1 MQALLENP
9 DTILLM
15 SGMLCLLIGSGF
27 FSASETA
34 LFFLSTEE
42 IQAFQRNDRPSERII
57 VGLLKEPDR
66 LLTAVL
72 FWNLLI
78 NLSFFACGV
87 VISGKLVSTGNNA
100 TAGLFGILNLTLMII
115 FGEVLPK
122 SSAVMFRQP
131 LTRLVSFPLALAVQ
145 LFDPLAPTFES
156 VTRSL
161 RRVFWPGIKR
171 EQYLHPE
178 DLEQAIENSAS
189 NQSVLR
195 QERQVL
201 HNILNLSEISV
212 EEVMRPRGTY
222 RAIAAPVH
230 LSDLADTPIPADYLV
245 ILAEQGDD
253 VIGAVPL
260 ASFTVLARKNLENA
274 AEDVL
279 HVPWCAP
286 VAQVLQRLEDASLSL
301 ASVVNEYGE
310 TIGVVTYEDI
320 VDSILSAEPSR
331 ARRVLQRDPVQS
343 TGEHT
348 WLVDGITSLRYLSRR
363 LKIEFEP
370 EVDGQ
375 VTVAGIF
382 HEQLQRMPEVGDRCQ
397 WQKFNFEI
405 IEMTSRQQFQVL
417 VTPQT
422 QEASGQTADGGAS
435 NA

>member
-15 SGMLCLLIGSGF
+15 SAMLCLLVGSGF

-42 IQAFQRNDRPSERII
+42 LQAFQQNHRHSEQI
-57 VGLLKEPDR
+57 VVALLKQPDR

-87 VISGKLVSTGNNA
+87 VISGRLVDDGHRAS
-100 TAGLFGILNLTLMII
+100 AGAFGMFSLSLMIV
-115 FGEVLPK
+115 FGEVMPK
-122 SSAVMFRQP
+122 SCAVMFRQS
-131 LTRLVSFPLALAVQ
+131 LARLVSYPLAFAVQ
-145 LFDPLAPTFES
+145 LFDPLAPTFDT

-161 RRVFWPGIKR
+161 RRVFWPDIKR

-189 NQSVLR
+189 NKSVLR

-201 HNILNLSEISV
+201 HNILNLSEIPV

-222 RAIAAPVH
+222 RATRAPVH

-245 ILAEQGDD
+245 ILAAEGDD

-260 ASFTVLARKNLENA
+260 ASFTVLAKQNLDEA
-274 AEDVL
+274 AEEVI

-286 VAQVLQRLEDASLSL
+286 VAQVLQRMEDSSLSL
-301 ASVVNEYGE
+301 ASVVNEFGE
-310 TIGVVTYEDI
+310 TIGIVTYEDI

-331 ARRVLQRDPVQS
+331 ARRILQRDPVQS
-343 TGEHT
+343 IGPNQWH
-348 WLVDGITSLRYLSRR
+348 VDGITSLRYLSRR
-363 LKIEFEP
+363 LKIQFEP
-370 EVDGQ
+370 TADGL
-375 VTVAGIF
+375 VTVGGVF
-382 HEQLQRMPEVGDRCQ
+382 HEQLQRIPEPGDKCE
-397 WQKFNFEI
+397 WQGFQLTI
-405 IEMTSRQQFQVL
+405 IEMTSRRRFRVL
-417 VTPQT
+417 VTALP
-422 QEASGQTADGGAS
+422 GAE
-435 NA
+435 NKND

>member
-9 DTILLM
+9 DTLLLM
-15 SGMLCLLIGSGF
+15 SAMLCLLVGSGF

-42 IQAFQRNDRPSERII
+42 VQAFQRNDRPSERI
-57 VGLLKEPDR
+57 VVALLKQPDR

-78 NLSFFACGV
+78 NLTFFAVGV
-87 VISGKLVSTGNNA
+87 VISGKLISTGNS
-100 TAGLFGILNLTLMII
+100 TAAGVFGLLNLSLMIV
-115 FGEVLPK
+115 FGEVVPK

-131 LTRLVSFPLALAVQ
+131 LARLVSFPLALAVQ
-145 LFDPLAPTFES
+145 IFDPLAPTFES
-156 VTRSL
+156 VTRTL
-161 RRVFWPGIKR
+161 RRVFWPEIKR

-178 DLEQAIENSAS
+178 DLEQAIENSAG
-189 NQSVLR
+189 NKSVLL

-201 HNILNLSEISV
+201 HNILNLSEMQA

-230 LSDLADTPIPADYLV
+230 LSDLADAPIPADYLV

-253 VIGAVPL
+253 VVGAVPL
-260 ASFTVLARKNLENA
+260 ASFTVLARQNLENA
-274 AEDVL
+274 AEDVI

-301 ASVVNEYGE
+301 ASVINEFGE

-331 ARRVLQRDPVQS
+331 ARRVLQRDPVLN
-343 TGEHT
+343 TGPDSWH
-348 WLVDGITSLRYLSRR
+348 VDGMTSLRYLSRR
-363 LKIEFEP
+363 LNIDFEP

-382 HEQLQRMPEVGDRCQ
+382 HEQLQRMPELGDKCS
-397 WQKFNFEI
+397 WQSYELTI
-405 IEMTSRQQFQVL
+405 VEMTSRQHFLVL
-417 VTPQT
+417 VTPQSST
-422 QEASGQTADGGAS
+422 DGKGS
-435 NA
+435 

>member
-1 MQALLENP
+1 MQALLQNP
-9 DTILLM
+9 DTLLLM
-15 SGMLCLLIGSGF
+15 SAMLCLLIGSSF

-34 LFFLSTEE
+34 LFFLSAEE
-42 IQAFQRNDRPSERII
+42 VQTFQRSDRPSERII
-57 VGLLKEPDR
+57 VALLKQPDR

-78 NLSFFACGV
+78 NLTFFAIGV
-87 VISGKLVSTGNNA
+87 VISGKLVSTGQNA
-100 TAGLFGILNLTLMII
+100 AAGAFGLLNLTLMIV
-115 FGEVLPK
+115 FGEVVPK

-131 LTRLVSFPLALAVQ
+131 LARLVSYPLAFAVQ
-145 LFDPLAPTFES
+145 LFAPLAPAFDA

-161 RRVFWPGIKR
+161 RRVFWPEIKR

-178 DLEQAIENSAS
+178 DLERAIENSAT

-201 HNILNLSEISV
+201 HNILNLSEIAA

-222 RAIAAPVH
+222 RAVAAPVH
-230 LSDLADTPIPADYLV
+230 LEDLADTPIPADYLV
-245 ILAEQGDD
+245 ILAEHGDD

-260 ASFTVLARKNLENA
+260 TSFTVLAKQNLENA
-274 AEDVL
+274 AEDVI

-286 VAQVLQRLEDASLSL
+286 VALVLQRLEDTRLSL

-331 ARRVLQRDPVQS
+331 ARRVLQRDPVLS
-343 TGEHT
+343 VGPNRWH
-348 WLVDGITSLRYLSRR
+348 VDGMTSLRYLSRR
-363 LKIEFEP
+363 LKINFEP

-382 HEQLQRMPEVGDRCQ
+382 HEQLQRMPESGDRCQ
-397 WQKFNFEI
+397 WQNFQFTI
-405 IEMTSRQQFQVL
+405 LEMKSRQHFQVL
-417 VTPQT
+417 VAPQSST
-422 QEASGQTADGGAS
+422 DGKVDR
-435 NA
+435 

>member
-9 DTILLM
+9 DTLLLM
-15 SGMLCLLIGSGF
+15 SAMLCLLIGSGF

-42 IQAFQRNDRPSERII
+42 IQAFQQNDRPSERIV

-66 LLTAVL
+66 LLTAIL

-78 NLSFFACGV
+78 NLTFFACGV
-87 VISGKLVSTGNNA
+87 VISGKLVSSGNNSA
-100 TAGLFGILNLTLMII
+100 AGLFGILNLSLMIV
-115 FGEVLPK
+115 FGEVGPK

-131 LTRLVSFPLALAVQ
+131 LARLFSFPLAFAVQ

-161 RRVFWPGIKR
+161 RRVFWPEIKR

-178 DLEQAIENSAS
+178 DLEQAIENSAG
-189 NQSVLR
+189 NNSVLR
-195 QERQVL
+195 QERLVL
-201 HNILNLSEISV
+201 HNILGLSEIPV

-222 RAIAAPVH
+222 RAVAAPVH

-245 ILAEQGDD
+245 ILAEEGDN

-260 ASFTVLARKNLENA
+260 ASFTVLAKQNLENA
-274 AEDVL
+274 AEEVI
-279 HVPWCAP
+279 HIPWCAP

-301 ASVVNEYGE
+301 ASVVNEFGE

-331 ARRVLQRDPVQS
+331 ARRVLQRDPVQIKDAN
-343 TGEHT
+343 T
-348 WLVDGITSLRYLSRR
+348 WHVDGMTSLRYLSRR
-363 LKIEFEP
+363 LDIDFEP

-375 VTVAGIF
+375 VTVAGVF
-382 HEQLQRMPEVGDRCQ
+382 HQQLQRIPEVGDRCQ
-397 WQKFNFEI
+397 WQSFELSVL
-405 IEMTSRQQFQVL
+405 EQTSRQHFVVH
-417 VTPQT
+417 VTLQ
-422 QEASGQTADGGAS
+422 SSADQKGS
-435 NA
+435 

>member
-9 DTILLM
+9 DALLLM
-15 SGMLCLLIGSGF
+15 SAMLCLLIGSAF

-34 LFFLSTEE
+34 FFFLSTEE
-42 IQAFQRNDRPSERII
+42 IKAFQQNDRPSERIV

-66 LLTAVL
+66 LLTAIL

-78 NLSFFACGV
+78 NLTFFACGV
-87 VISGKLVSTGNNA
+87 VISGKLVSSGNNA
-100 TAGLFGILNLTLMII
+100 AAGLFGILNLSLMIV
-115 FGEVLPK
+115 FGEVGPK

-131 LTRLVSFPLALAVQ
+131 LARLVSFPLAFAVK

-161 RRVFWPGIKR
+161 RRVFWPEIKR

-178 DLEQAIENSAS
+178 DLEQAIKNSAG
-189 NQSVLR
+189 NNSVLR
-195 QERQVL
+195 QERLVL
-201 HNILNLSEISV
+201 HNILDLSEIPV

-222 RAIAAPVH
+222 RAVAAPVH

-245 ILAEQGDD
+245 ILAEEGDN

-260 ASFTVLARKNLENA
+260 ASFTVLAKNNLENA
-274 AEDVL
+274 AEEVI
-279 HVPWCAP
+279 HIPWCAP
-286 VAQVLQRLEDASLSL
+286 VAQVLQRLEDAALSL
-301 ASVVNEYGE
+301 ASVVNEFGE

-343 TGEHT
+343 KDANT
-348 WLVDGITSLRYLSRR
+348 WHVDGMTSLRYLSRR
-363 LKIEFEP
+363 LDIDFEP

-375 VTVAGIF
+375 VTVAGVF
-382 HEQLQRMPEVGDRCQ
+382 HQQLQRIPEVGDRCQ
-397 WQKFNFEI
+397 WQNFELSVL
-405 IEMTSRQQFQVL
+405 EQTSRQQFVVH
-417 VTPQT
+417 VTLQ
-422 QEASGQTADGGAS
+422 SSADQKGS
-435 NA
+435 

>member
-9 DTILLM
+9 DALLLM
-15 SGMLCLLIGSGF
+15 SAMLCLLIGSGF

-42 IQAFQRNDRPSERII
+42 IQTFQQNDRPSERII

-78 NLSFFACGV
+78 NLTFFACGV
-87 VISGKLVSTGNNA
+87 VISGKLVASGNSA
-100 TAGLFGILNLTLMII
+100 AAGIFGILNLSLMIV
-115 FGEVLPK
+115 FGEVVPK

-131 LTRLVSFPLALAVQ
+131 LARLVSFPLAFAVQ

-161 RRVFWPGIKR
+161 RRVFWPEIKR
-171 EQYLHPE
+171 EPYLHPE
-178 DLEQAIENSAS
+178 DLEQAIENSAG

-195 QERQVL
+195 QERLVL
-201 HNILNLSEISV
+201 HNILDLSEIPV

-222 RAIAAPVH
+222 RAVAAPVH

-245 ILAEQGDD
+245 ILAEEGDN

-260 ASFTVLARKNLENA
+260 ASFTVLAKQNLENA
-274 AEDVL
+274 AEEVI
-279 HVPWCAP
+279 HIPWCAP

-301 ASVVNEYGE
+301 ASVVNEFGE

-343 TGEHT
+343 KDENT
-348 WLVDGITSLRYLSRR
+348 WHVDGMTSLRYLSRR
-363 LKIEFEP
+363 LNIEFEP

-375 VTVAGIF
+375 VTVAGVF
-382 HEQLQRMPEVGDRCQ
+382 HEQLQRIPEVGDQCQ
-397 WQKFNFEI
+397 WQGFELSVL
-405 IEMTSRQQFQVL
+405 EQTSRQHFVVH
-417 VTPQT
+417 VTPQSST
-422 QEASGQTADGGAS
+422 DQKGS
-435 NA
+435 

>member
-1 MQALLENP
+1 MQALLQNP
-9 DTILLM
+9 DTLLLM
-15 SGMLCLLIGSGF
+15 SAMLCLLIGSGF

-42 IQAFQRNDRPSERII
+42 IQAFQQNDRPSERIV

-66 LLTAVL
+66 LLTAIL

-87 VISGKLVSTGNNA
+87 VISGKLVSSGNNA
-100 TAGLFGILNLTLMII
+100 AAGLFGILNLSLMIV
-115 FGEVLPK
+115 FGEVGPK
-122 SSAVMFRQP
+122 SSAVMFRQQ
-131 LTRLVSFPLALAVQ
+131 LARLVSFPLALAVQ

-161 RRVFWPGIKR
+161 RRVFWPEIKR

-178 DLEQAIENSAS
+178 DLEQAIKNSAG
-189 NQSVLR
+189 NNSVLR
-195 QERQVL
+195 QERLVL
-201 HNILNLSEISV
+201 HNILGLSEIPV

-222 RAIAAPVH
+222 RAVAAPVH

-245 ILAEQGDD
+245 ILAEEGDN

-260 ASFTVLARKNLENA
+260 ASFTVLAKKNLENA
-274 AEDVL
+274 AEEVI
-279 HVPWCAP
+279 HIPWCAP
-286 VAQVLQRLEDASLSL
+286 VAQVLQRLEDAALSL
-301 ASVVNEYGE
+301 ASVVNEFGE

-343 TGEHT
+343 KDANT
-348 WLVDGITSLRYLSRR
+348 WHVDGMTSLRYLSRR
-363 LKIEFEP
+363 LDIDFEP

-375 VTVAGIF
+375 VTVAGVF
-382 HEQLQRMPEVGDRCQ
+382 HQQLQRIPEVGDRCQ
-397 WQKFNFEI
+397 WQNFELSVL
-405 IEMTSRQQFQVL
+405 EQTSRQQFVVH
-417 VTPQT
+417 VTLQ
-422 QEASGQTADGGAS
+422 SSADQKGS
-435 NA
+435 

>member
-9 DTILLM
+9 DTLLLM
-15 SGMLCLLIGSGF
+15 SAMLCLLIGSGF

-42 IQAFQRNDRPSERII
+42 IQAFQRNDRPSERI
-57 VGLLKEPDR
+57 VVALLKQPDR

-78 NLSFFACGV
+78 NLSFFAVGV
-87 VISGKLVSTGNNA
+87 VISGKLMSTGNN
-100 TAGLFGILNLTLMII
+100 TAAGVFGLLNLSLMIV
-115 FGEVLPK
+115 FGEVVPK

-131 LTRLVSFPLALAVQ
+131 LARLVSFPLAFAVQ
-145 LFDPLAPTFES
+145 IFDPLAPTFGS
-156 VTRSL
+156 VTRTL
-161 RRVFWPGIKR
+161 RRVFWPEIKR

-178 DLEQAIENSAS
+178 DLEQAIENSAG
-189 NQSVLR
+189 NKSVLL

-201 HNILNLSEISV
+201 HNILNLSEIQA

-230 LSDLADTPIPADYLV
+230 LSDLANTPIPADYLV
-245 ILAEQGDD
+245 ILAEEGDD
-253 VIGAVPL
+253 VVGAVPL
-260 ASFTVLARKNLENA
+260 ASFTVLARQNLEDA
-274 AEDVL
+274 AEDVI

-301 ASVVNEYGE
+301 ASVINEYGE

-320 VDSILSAEPSR
+320 VDSIVSAEPSR
-331 ARRVLQRDPVQS
+331 ARRVLQRDPVLVVGPDS
-343 TGEHT
+343 WH
-348 WLVDGITSLRYLSRR
+348 VDGMTSLRYLSRR
-363 LKIEFEP
+363 LNIGFEP

-382 HEQLQRMPEVGDRCQ
+382 HEQLQRMPELDDKCH
-397 WQKFNFEI
+397 WQSYELTI
-405 IEMTSRQQFQVL
+405 VEMTSRQHFLVL
-417 VTPQT
+417 VTPQ
-422 QEASGQTADGGAS
+422 SPADGKGS
-435 NA
+435 

>member
-9 DTILLM
+9 DTLLLM
-15 SGMLCLLIGSGF
+15 SAMLCLLVGSGF

-42 IQAFQRNDRPSERII
+42 VQAFQRNDRPSERI
-57 VGLLKEPDR
+57 VVALLKQPDR

-78 NLSFFACGV
+78 NLTFFAVGV
-87 VISGKLVSTGNNA
+87 VISGKLISTGNS
-100 TAGLFGILNLTLMII
+100 TAAGVFGLLNLSLMIV
-115 FGEVLPK
+115 FGEVVPK

-131 LTRLVSFPLALAVQ
+131 LARLVSFPLALAVQ
-145 LFDPLAPTFES
+145 IFDPLAPTFES
-156 VTRSL
+156 VTRTL
-161 RRVFWPGIKR
+161 RRVFWPEIKR

-178 DLEQAIENSAS
+178 DLEQAIENSAG
-189 NQSVLR
+189 NKSVLL

-201 HNILNLSEISV
+201 HNILNLSEMQA

-230 LSDLADTPIPADYLV
+230 LSDLADAPIPADYLV

-253 VIGAVPL
+253 VVGAVSL
-260 ASFTVLARKNLENA
+260 ASFTVLARQNLENA
-274 AEDVL
+274 AEDVI

-301 ASVVNEYGE
+301 ASVINEFGE

-320 VDSILSAEPSR
+320 VDTILSAEPSR
-331 ARRVLQRDPVQS
+331 ARRVLQRDPVLS
-343 TGEHT
+343 TGPDSWH
-348 WLVDGITSLRYLSRR
+348 VDGMTSLRYLSRR
-363 LKIEFEP
+363 LNIDFEP

-382 HEQLQRMPEVGDRCQ
+382 HEQLQRMPELGDKCS
-397 WQKFNFEI
+397 WQSYELTI
-405 IEMTSRQQFQVL
+405 VEMTSRQHFLVL
-417 VTPQT
+417 VTPQSST
-422 QEASGQTADGGAS
+422 DGKGS
-435 NA
+435 

>member
-9 DTILLM
+9 ETLLLL
-15 SGMLCLLIGSGF
+15 SAMLCLLAGSGF

-42 IQAFQRNDRPSERII
+42 VKAFQHNNRPSERI
-57 VGLLKEPDR
+57 VVALLKQPDR

-78 NLSFFACGV
+78 NLSFFACAV
-87 VISGKLVSTGNNA
+87 VISGRLMATGNNA
-100 TAGLFGILNLTLMII
+100 AAGVFSLLNLCVMIV
-115 FGEVLPK
+115 FGEVVPK

-131 LTRLVSFPLALAVQ
+131 LARFVSFPLAFAVQ

-156 VTRSL
+156 VTRML
-161 RRVFWPGIKR
+161 RRVFWPDIKR

-178 DLEQAIENSAS
+178 DLEQAIENSAG
-189 NQSVLR
+189 NKSVLL

-201 HNILNLSEISV
+201 HNILNLSEITV

-222 RAIAAPVH
+222 RAVAAPVH

-245 ILAEQGDD
+245 ILAKEGDD

-260 ASFTVLARKNLENA
+260 ANFTVLAKQNLENA
-274 AEDVL
+274 AEDVI

-286 VAQVLQRLEDASLSL
+286 VARVLQRMEDTSLSL

-331 ARRVLQRDPVQS
+331 ARRVLQRDPVLNI
-343 TGEHT
+343 GPDT
-348 WLVDGITSLRYLSRR
+348 WHVDGMTSLRYLSRR
-363 LKIEFEP
+363 LKIEFEA
-370 EVDGQ
+370 EVDGH
-375 VTVAGIF
+375 VTVAGLF
-382 HEQLQRMPEVGDRCQ
+382 HEKLQRMPEPGDKCK
-397 WQKFNFEI
+397 WQGFQLSI
-405 IEMTSRQQFQVL
+405 IEMTSRQHFLVL
-417 VTPQT
+417 LQPQPS
-422 QEASGQTADGGAS
+422 AGRKKGR
-435 NA
+435 

>member
-1 MQALLENP
+1 MQALLQNP
-9 DTILLM
+9 ETLLLM
-15 SGMLCLLIGSGF
+15 PTMLCLLIGSGF

-34 LFFLSTEE
+34 LFFLSTDEV
-42 IQAFQRNDRPSERII
+42 QSFQKSDRPSERI
-57 VGLLKEPDR
+57 VVALLKQPDR

-78 NLSFFACGV
+78 NLTFFAVGV
-87 VISGKLVSTGNNA
+87 VISGKLVAAGENA
-100 TAGLFGILNLTLMII
+100 AAGAFGLLNLSLMIV
-115 FGEVLPK
+115 FGEVVPK

-131 LTRLVSFPLALAVQ
+131 LARLVSYPLAFAVQ
-145 LFDPLAPTFES
+145 LFDPLAPTFDA

-161 RRVFWPGIKR
+161 RRVFWPDIRR

-178 DLEQAIENSAS
+178 DLEQAIENSAV
-189 NQSVLR
+189 NQAVLK

-201 HNILNLSEISV
+201 HNILNLSEIQA

-222 RAIAAPVH
+222 RAVAAPVH
-230 LSDLADTPIPADYLV
+230 LEDLADTPIPADYLV

-260 ASFTVLARKNLENA
+260 ASFTVLARKNLEEA
-274 AEDVL
+274 AEDVI

-286 VAQVLQRLEDASLSL
+286 VAQILQRLEDARLSL

-331 ARRVLQRDPVQS
+331 ARRVLQRDPVLS
-343 TGEHT
+343 VAPDRWH
-348 WLVDGITSLRYLSRR
+348 VDGMTSLRYLSRR
-363 LKIEFEP
+363 LEIDFEP

-382 HEQLQRMPEVGDRCQ
+382 HEQLQRMPEPGDRCW
-397 WQKFNFEI
+397 WQGFQFTI
-405 IEMTSRQQFQVL
+405 LEMTSRQHFQVL
-417 VTPQT
+417 VVPQSST
-422 QEASGQTADGGAS
+422 GGKADG
-435 NA
+435 

>member
-9 DTILLM
+9 DTLLLM
-15 SGMLCLLIGSGF
+15 SAMLCLLIGSGF

-42 IQAFQRNDRPSERII
+42 VQTFQKNDRPSERI
-57 VGLLKEPDR
+57 VVALLKEPDR

-78 NLSFFACGV
+78 NLTFFACGV

-100 TAGLFGILNLTLMII
+100 AAGIFGLLNLSLMIV
-115 FGEVLPK
+115 FGEVVPK

-131 LTRLVSFPLALAVQ
+131 LSRLVSYPLSFAVR
-145 LFDPLAPTFES
+145 LFDPLSPTFDS
-156 VTRSL
+156 VTRAM
-161 RRVFWPGIKR
+161 RRVFWPDIKR

-178 DLEQAIENSAS
+178 DLEQAIENSAG
-189 NQSVLR
+189 NKSVLR

-222 RAIAAPVH
+222 RAVAAPVH
-230 LSDLADTPIPADYLV
+230 LSDLANTPIPADYLV
-245 ILAEQGDD
+245 ILAEKGDN

-274 AEDVL
+274 AEDVI

-301 ASVVNEYGE
+301 ASVVNEFGE

-331 ARRVLQRDPVQS
+331 ARRVLQRDPVQ
-343 TGEHT
+343 TQGPDT
-348 WLVDGITSLRYLSRR
+348 WHVDGMTSLRYLSRR
-363 LKIEFEP
+363 LNIEFEP

-382 HEQLQRMPEVGDRCQ
+382 HEQLQRMPELDDECV
-397 WQKFNFEI
+397 WQGFQLTI
-405 IEMTSRQQFQVL
+405 IEMTSRQQFLVI
-417 VTPQT
+417 VTPQS
-422 QEASGQTADGGAS
+422 AADRKGS
-435 NA
+435 

>member
-9 DTILLM
+9 DTLLLM
-15 SGMLCLLIGSGF
+15 SAMLCLLIGSGF

-42 IQAFQRNDRPSERII
+42 IQAFQRNDRPSERI
-57 VGLLKEPDR
+57 VVALLKQPDR

-78 NLSFFACGV
+78 NLTFFAVGV
-87 VISGKLVSTGNNA
+87 VISGKLMSTGNN
-100 TAGLFGILNLTLMII
+100 TAAGVFGLLNLSLMIV
-115 FGEVLPK
+115 FGEVVPK

-131 LTRLVSFPLALAVQ
+131 LARLVSFPLAFAVQ
-145 LFDPLAPTFES
+145 IFDPLAPTFGS
-156 VTRSL
+156 VTRTL
-161 RRVFWPGIKR
+161 RRVFWPEIKR

-178 DLEQAIENSAS
+178 DLEQAIENSAG
-189 NQSVLR
+189 NKSVLL

-201 HNILNLSEISV
+201 HNILNLSEIQA

-230 LSDLADTPIPADYLV
+230 LSDLANTPIPADYLV
-245 ILAEQGDD
+245 ILAEEGDD
-253 VIGAVPL
+253 VVGAVPL
-260 ASFTVLARKNLENA
+260 ASFTVLARQNLEDA
-274 AEDVL
+274 AEDVI

-301 ASVVNEYGE
+301 ASVINEYGE

-320 VDSILSAEPSR
+320 VDSIVSAEPSR
-331 ARRVLQRDPVQS
+331 ARRVLQRDPVLVVGPDS
-343 TGEHT
+343 WH
-348 WLVDGITSLRYLSRR
+348 VDGMTSLRYLSRR
-363 LKIEFEP
+363 LNIGFEP

-382 HEQLQRMPEVGDRCQ
+382 HEQLQRMPELDDKCH
-397 WQKFNFEI
+397 WQSYELTI
-405 IEMTSRQQFQVL
+405 VEMTSRQHFLVL
-417 VTPQT
+417 VTPQ
-422 QEASGQTADGGAS
+422 SPADGKGS
-435 NA
+435 

>member
-9 DTILLM
+9 DTLLLM
-15 SGMLCLLIGSGF
+15 SAMLCLLVGSGF

-42 IQAFQRNDRPSERII
+42 VQAFQRNDRPSERI
-57 VGLLKEPDR
+57 VVALLKQPDR

-78 NLSFFACGV
+78 NLTFFAVGV
-87 VISGKLVSTGNNA
+87 VISGKLISTGNS
-100 TAGLFGILNLTLMII
+100 TAAGVFGLLNLSLMIV
-115 FGEVLPK
+115 FGEVVPK

-131 LTRLVSFPLALAVQ
+131 LARLVSFPLALAVQ
-145 LFDPLAPTFES
+145 IFDPLAPTFES
-156 VTRSL
+156 VTRTL
-161 RRVFWPGIKR
+161 RRVFWPEIKR

-178 DLEQAIENSAS
+178 DLEQAIENSAG
-189 NQSVLR
+189 NKSVLL

-201 HNILNLSEISV
+201 HNILNLSEMQA

-230 LSDLADTPIPADYLV
+230 LSDLADAPIPADYLV

-253 VIGAVPL
+253 VVGAVSL
-260 ASFTVLARKNLENA
+260 ASFTVLARQNLENA
-274 AEDVL
+274 AEDVI

-301 ASVVNEYGE
+301 ASVINEFGE

-331 ARRVLQRDPVQS
+331 ARRVLQRDPVLN
-343 TGEHT
+343 TGPDSWH
-348 WLVDGITSLRYLSRR
+348 VDGMTSLRYLSRR
-363 LKIEFEP
+363 LNIDFEP

-382 HEQLQRMPEVGDRCQ
+382 HEQLQRMPELGDKCS
-397 WQKFNFEI
+397 WQSYELTI
-405 IEMTSRQQFQVL
+405 VEMTSRQHFLVL
-417 VTPQT
+417 VTPQSST
-422 QEASGQTADGGAS
+422 DGKGS
-435 NA
+435 

>member
-9 DTILLM
+9 DTVLLM
-15 SGMLCLLIGSGF
+15 SAMLCLLIGSGF

-42 IQAFQRNDRPSERII
+42 VQAFQRNDRPSERI
-57 VGLLKEPDR
+57 VVALLKQPDR

-78 NLSFFACGV
+78 NLTFFAVGV
-87 VISGKLVSTGNNA
+87 VISGKLMSTGNN
-100 TAGLFGILNLTLMII
+100 TAAGVFGLLNLSLMIV
-115 FGEVLPK
+115 FGEVVPK

-131 LTRLVSFPLALAVQ
+131 LARLVSFPLAFAVQ
-145 LFDPLAPTFES
+145 IFDPLAPTFGS
-156 VTRSL
+156 VTRTL
-161 RRVFWPGIKR
+161 RRVFWPEIKR

-189 NQSVLR
+189 NKSVLR

-222 RAIAAPVH
+222 RAVAAPVH
-230 LSDLADTPIPADYLV
+230 FSDLADTPIPADYLV
-245 ILAEQGDD
+245 ILAEHGDN

-274 AEDVL
+274 AEDVI
-279 HVPWCAP
+279 HIPWCAP

-301 ASVVNEYGE
+301 ASVINEYGE

-320 VDSILSAEPSR
+320 VDSIVSAEPSR
-331 ARRVLQRDPVQS
+331 ARRVLQRDPVESQ
-343 TGEHT
+343 GPDT
-348 WLVDGITSLRYLSRR
+348 WHVDGMTSLRYLSRR
-363 LKIEFEP
+363 LNIDFEP

-375 VTVAGIF
+375 VTVAGVF
-382 HEQLQRMPEVGDRCQ
+382 HEQLQRMPEPGDKCS
-397 WQKFNFEI
+397 WQNYELAI
-405 IEMTSRQQFQVL
+405 VEMTSRQHFLVL
-417 VTPQT
+417 VTPQ
-422 QEASGQTADGGAS
+422 SPADGKGS
-435 NA
+435 